1 MKDLQNNTKKYNKY
15 IIRIPKGEETEDRDE
30 EIFEVIV
37 TEDFPKLMTDANR
50 ISN

>member
-1 MKDLQNNTKKYNKY
+1 MKDLQNNTKKYNKC
-15 IIRIPKGEETEDRDE
+15 IIGIPKGEEREDRAE

-37 TEDFPKLMTDANR
+37 TEDFPKLMPDTNR